1 MIDTIIRMPSLVC
14 GVCVCVRARALCD
27 AYRAIAD
34 AARRQNSLFL
44 SLRVFIR
51 GVIHVARVLG
61 GTSDA

>member
-14 GVCVCVRARALCD
+14 GVCVCVRAFCD